1 MSSYELNA
9 KNQFEHSSIEW
20 TQPSVQLLAREP
32 THTHNHAVIRRS
44 LTRRVCEC
52 V

>member
-20 TQPSVQLLAREP
+20 TQPSVQLLARVP